1 MPQLAPQLNQR
12 ENRTPVN
19 GRHRRP
25 APPPQP
31 APRKFGT
38 TLTLSAANSKAQS
51 ASL

>member
-1 MPQLAPQLNQR
+1 MPELAPALNQPNNNVVR
-12 ENRTPVN
+12 QRQ
-19 GRHRRP
+19 RRP
-25 APPPQP
+25 AVPQP